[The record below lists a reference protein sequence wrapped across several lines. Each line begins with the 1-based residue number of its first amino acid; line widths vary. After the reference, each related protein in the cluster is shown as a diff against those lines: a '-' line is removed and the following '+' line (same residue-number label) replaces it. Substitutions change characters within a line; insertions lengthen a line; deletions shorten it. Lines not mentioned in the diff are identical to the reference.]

1 MGFNEDDLK
10 ELLGKWQDILRL
22 RDWDIQYQFVEK
34 DWRKSG
40 DVKINSEDKKAI
52 LLINNFNP
60 KSTNLEELVIHELL
74 HIKLWGMDQM
84 IEELIYE
91 VFGKDMQDPKFD
103 FAYTQFMKLLENTTE
118 DLAKGY
124 VTLGAKNKEL
134 SFGKLKKE
142 VDDEIGI

>member
-1 MGFNEDDLK
+1 MKFNEDNLK
-10 ELLGKWQDILRL
+10 ELLSEWQNVLRL

-60 KSTNLEELVIHELL
+60 KYTNLEELVIHELL

-84 IEELIYE
+84 IEELIYG
-91 VFGKDMQDPKFD
+91 VFGKDMQDPKLN

-134 SFGKLKKE
+134 SFGKLERE
-142 VDDEIGI
+142 VDEEIGV